1 MEQGPRQ
8 PVVDDVPRGTVISG
22 DMNKVEAS
30 ELCGLCPGE
39 SLATGRHWATLLSR
53 FAESVFRWS
62 GRISL
67 VSAGD
72 RHSLVNKHILPA
84 VALRPLILSVPHGSV
99 WDVGSGAGFPGVALK
114 ILWPRLDLVL
124 LESQKKRANF
134 LKTLARESGFGNFL
148 VVEGRPE
155 DVCGQAAYKEK
166 FDVVTF
172 KGVGNPKLCLALGGP
187 FLKQG
192 GILVVKQEPEQ
203 FFANSSREFRLKNE
217 ISTSGLQGLESKLMV
232 FLKCF
237 T

>member
-1 MEQGPRQ
+1 MNSKIEKFICA
-8 PVVDDVPRGTVISG
+8 TISC
-22 DMNKVEAS
+22 EAS
-30 ELCGLCPGE
+30 SEDLRRMAVGFQEWFDLILKWNQKINLVSKHGLNLDHHLYDSLQYAKAIPGM
-39 SLATGRHWATLLSR
+39 
-53 FAESVFRWS
+53 
-62 GRISL
+62 GRIL
-67 VSAGD
+67 D
-72 RHSLVNKHILPA
+72 I
-84 VALRPLILSVPHGSV
+84 
-99 WDVGSGAGFPGVALK
+99 GSGAGFPGVALK

-148 VVEGRPE
+148 VVEGRAE